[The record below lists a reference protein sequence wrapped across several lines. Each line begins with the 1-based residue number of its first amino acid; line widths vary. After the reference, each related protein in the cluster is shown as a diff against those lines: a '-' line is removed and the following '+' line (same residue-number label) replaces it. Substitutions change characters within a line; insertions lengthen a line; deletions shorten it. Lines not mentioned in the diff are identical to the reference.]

1 MLTVKLLQTTQKI
14 EILGSES
21 QVYKKWQTAA
31 MIREIFNSNMETGR
45 NGPESGVSQIV
56 RESWQ
61 HLHCRGKL
69 GRVGKATGL
78 EEVSLRASSPIR
90 LKYLKIANIWEFN
103 IRHFWAKQIN
113 RKWIFLQSLAVVS
126 SRCLGYSS
134 LSGQRHHLTRPNRRA
149 CSHAKDKLFFF

>member
-31 MIREIFNSNMETGR
+31 MIREIFNSNVETGR

-61 HLHCRGKL
+61 HCHCRGKL
-69 GRVGKATGL
+69 GRVGRSTGL
-78 EEVSLRASSPIR
+78 GQVSLRCEQALQFGQAKRASLFFAR
-90 LKYLKIANIWEFN
+90 LTWLAQIGELARMLRTSCFFLEFN
-103 IRHFWAKQIN
+103 MTTVTLAETIRTPEENTCNTGHF
-113 RKWIFLQSLAVVS
+113 
-126 SRCLGYSS
+126 Y
-134 LSGQRHHLTRPNRRA
+134 
-149 CSHAKDKLFFF
+149 LFFFSL

>member
-56 RESWQ
+56 RES
-61 HLHCRGKL
+61 
-69 GRVGKATGL
+69 
-78 EEVSLRASSPIR
+78 
-90 LKYLKIANIWEFN
+90 
-103 IRHFWAKQIN
+103 
-113 RKWIFLQSLAVVS
+113 
-126 SRCLGYSS
+126 
-134 LSGQRHHLTRPNRRA
+134 
-149 CSHAKDKLFFF
+149 